1 MTQGRA
7 AVLVVLAGLA
17 GVTTAWALA
26 PEYLVSRG
34 LPLDDAW
41 IHAVY
46 GRSLA
51 RSGMLAFNPGV
62 PATGATSPL
71 WALVLALPHLVT
83 SRLPALLLAIK
94 LLGFT
99 LHLLA
104 AFLLLKAF
112 AWRGRVGLPELAGCM
127 LVAFHPD
134 LVSASMSGMEV
145 ALATVAASGLLLAAR
160 GSGVVLYGLL
170 SFVAPLT
177 RPELTLL
184 CFALPAALFIR
195 RDHRRLLTLG
205 GAACLGTAVAYCLMG
220 ARNLT
225 VSGLPLPATFYAKVG
240 ARNLGLIDAEVIGF
254 SELLGRLPV
263 VDSSILL
270 LAAALLAVHIVCDRQ
285 SPPAPLQHAAAALLA
300 GLLFCAASF
309 VLVPPLD
316 PRAFYHQR
324 YVLPVL
330 PLLVAAIPILLSSAL
345 ERLVPER
352 ASRLVQVAL
361 LGLLILSV
369 LVVARFRYPALSND
383 AHNIDDV
390 QVSIGKHL
398 ASTEPD
404 QVVWAIDAGAVRYFG
419 NVFVVDLIGLNN
431 AQMLGPDAQRFLDRH
446 APRYIEAVPMWSSLD
461 AASSRRLTA
470 TEFRTSTPYTTT
482 SFAPMQQHWLVLCH
496 DPAISGQ
503 VAVGKRTFT
512 FRCARPEPR
521 LGSE

>member
-71 WALVLALPHLVT
+71 WALILAVPHLVT
-83 SRLPALLLAIK
+83 SRLPALLLGVK
-94 LLGFT
+94 LLGLT

-104 AFLLLKAF
+104 AFVLLRAF
-112 AWRGRVGLPELAGCM
+112 TWRGRVGPAELAGCM

-134 LVSASMSGMEV
+134 LVSASMSGVEV
-145 ALATVAASGLLLAAR
+145 ALATVVASGLLLAAG
-160 GSGVVLYGLL
+160 GSGAVLYGLL
-170 SFVAPLT
+170 SFVAPLA

-184 CFALPAALFIR
+184 CFVLPVALLIR
-195 RDHRRLLTLG
+195 RDHRRLVALS
-205 GAACLGTAVAYCLMG
+205 GAACLGNAVAYGVIG
-220 ARNLT
+220 ARNLA

-240 ARNLGLIDAEVIGF
+240 APNLGVIDAEVTGF

-270 LAAALLAVHIVCDRQ
+270 LAAALLAVHVVCDRQ
-285 SPPAPLQHAAAALLA
+285 ASPAPLERAAAALLA

-309 VLVPPLD
+309 ALVPPLD

-330 PLLVAAIPILLSSAL
+330 PLMVAAIPVLLSSAL
-345 ERLVPER
+345 ERLVSQR
-352 ASRLVQVAL
+352 ACRLVKVAL
-361 LGLLILSV
+361 LGLLILSLV
-369 LVVARFRYPALSND
+369 VVARFRYPILSND

-390 QVSIGKHL
+390 QVGIGRHL

-404 QVVWAIDAGAVRYFG
+404 QVVWAIDVGAVRYFG
-419 NVFVVDLIGLNN
+419 NAFVVDLSGLNN

-446 APRYIEAVPMWSSLD
+446 PPRYIEAVPMWSSVD
-461 AASSRRLTA
+461 AASSRQLTA
-470 TEFRTSTPYTTT
+470 THFRTSMPATTT

-496 DPAISGQ
+496 DPAVSGQ
-503 VAVGKRTFT
+503 IAVRERIFE
-512 FRCARPEPR
+512 FRCARRESR